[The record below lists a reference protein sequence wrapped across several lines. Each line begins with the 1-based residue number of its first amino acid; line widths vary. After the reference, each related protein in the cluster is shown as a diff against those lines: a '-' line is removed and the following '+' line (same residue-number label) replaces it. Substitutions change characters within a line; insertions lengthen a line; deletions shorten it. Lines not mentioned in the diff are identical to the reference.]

1 MVRQQHRGWVTGQF
15 NWGRLPGLENGP
27 AWAHIRMME
36 PHDPDGFAMSRW
48 FAAVAAIIT
57 AFMLAYVAHDDFGL
71 TRQEIRTPS
80 LIAAAIIG
88 VLVATEYFG
97 KRLRKPK

>member
-1 MVRQQHRGWVTGQF
+1 
-15 NWGRLPGLENGP
+15 
-27 AWAHIRMME
+27 ME
-36 PHDPDGFAMSRW
+36 PQDPQEFAISWW
-48 FAAVAAIIT
+48 FAAVAAIVT

-88 VLVATEYFG
+88 LLVVTEYFG